1 MRWAWGRSGAVS
13 WPGLS
18 PAGDCHKL
26 VMGGKCQF
34 GNILF
39 CFVDTPTV
47 SGTLLPAVFRQG
59 LITFSM
65 ISLCYCHFS
74 TSIYT
79 KCLHLPFLFAPCF
92 TPSFRPLKIFLQL
105 VYSPVLVL
113 FLVFVC
119 VQALSPS
126 LYFLLLVPP
135 RCLILSASR
144 ARNGTLRRCAKRHWL
159 Y

>member
-1 MRWAWGRSGAVS
+1 MKAMVLTCFPLLPCTRLSLPRPGRGGGGRWAWGRGGAVS

-47 SGTLLPAVFRQG
+47 SGALLSAVSRRG
-59 LITFSM
+59 LTIFSM
-65 ISLCYCHFS
+65 ISSCSDC
-74 TSIYT
+74 
-79 KCLHLPFLFAPCF
+79 
-92 TPSFRPLKIFLQL
+92 
-105 VYSPVLVL
+105 L
-113 FLVFVC
+113 FLDLDLYRSVFCPLVFLP
-119 VQALSPS
+119 LSGDLTPPCLFSCIRS
-126 LYFLLLVPP
+126 LAYVRMCPGFISLF
-135 RCLILSASR
+135 ISF
-144 ARNGTLRRCAKRHWL
+144 